1 MQRETSPT
9 RLPVLRPTPWSGYR
23 SAQRLTVGS
32 SIGIVDQA
40 LIAGAFWRGLIGS
53 GS

>member
-1 MQRETSPT
+1 MSTPT
-9 RLPVLRPTPWSGYR
+9 RLPVLRPTPWSGNWPV
-23 SAQRLTVGS
+23 QRLTVGS